1 MLDENPAAAV
11 EPPESEGIGPTDSS
25 SQPIIPVAADDRT
38 FIQLIPQFFI
48 FPLVLVTV
56 GVLVYVFFI
65 AAAQDHKP
73 TSELLDDIR
82 AGWLQTKN
90 RSAFELAMRA
100 HELEGA
106 GEHFTVDETRQIV
119 SILQGTPGST
129 NSSSASSGS
138 AYSGDVHLRAYLV
151 LALGRA
157 GAPELA
163 LPELLKA
170 LEGSGIEYTLEA
182 KVGAI
187 RGLGLSRSVEVI
199 DPLLTQLK
207 NFPGDDS
214 WEVRENILGAVTNI
228 AAGPDVD
235 AGVKARVSEVLRKH
249 LEDPRWSTRWNAA
262 LFLATH
268 FRDPSGVET
277 LRDLLDREFL
287 KEKFTEEGFHFQTT
301 WMIAA
306 VQALIAVRDVDS
318 YPTIQSLSSDQS
330 AQVRNA
336 VFLSRE
342 TMESKLES

>member
-129 NSSSASSGS
+129 NSGGAYSGG